1 MDDRL
6 FAEEKEYLS
15 EMIRKIGDQIEK
27 TKEALSKGQK
37 EIDNMHDYYWQN
49 YTEMDQY
56 GYEDY
61 DNQQALLEQVNANAK
76 QAKRKQRLKRM
87 LDSPYFGRVDFR
99 YEGEEEEENKKGGGR
114 GGGGRRETREGGRGV
129 KG

>member
-1 MDDRL
+1 MEDRL

-37 EIDNMHDYYWQN
+37 ESDNLQDYYWQN

-99 YEGEEEEENKKGGGR
+99 YEGEEEKE
-114 GGGGRRETREGGRGV
+114 REIMKLNG
-129 KG
+129 